1 MVKPLFSNANM
12 LNVFSEGSLLPGHT
26 VYVHDSYTV
35 FNASG
40 IQEFSGRYNDYC
52 RVKRCSFDVD
62 RPSQRCSCS
71 GFTIT

>member
-40 IQEFSGRYNDYC
+40 IQQF
-52 RVKRCSFDVD
+52 
-62 RPSQRCSCS
+62 
-71 GFTIT
+71 